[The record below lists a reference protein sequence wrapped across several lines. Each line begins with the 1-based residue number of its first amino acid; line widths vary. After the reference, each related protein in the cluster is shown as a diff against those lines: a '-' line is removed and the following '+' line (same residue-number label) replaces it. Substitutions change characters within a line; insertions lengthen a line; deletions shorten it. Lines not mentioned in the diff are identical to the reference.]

1 MTVNAT
7 TLGSVM
13 RQASRTINDT
23 RLQGF
28 VTLISRTR
36 KVHVLSEILGWNQDL
51 ARLEAVF

>member
-7 TLGSVM
+7 TLVSVT

-23 RLQGF
+23 CLQGF

-36 KVHVLSEILGWNQDL
+36 KVHVLCEILGWNQDL
-51 ARLEAVF
+51 AQLKAVF